1 MESSKQTTLM
11 AFNKKVKSPY
21 ALQYLEF

>member
-1 MESSKQTTLM
+1 MESSKQTTLI

-21 ALQYLEF
+21 ALQYL